1 VKKDDSSG
9 STRVDA
15 AEASK
20 TDSEWDFSSGSTG
33 MAKETKIG
41 LALCVLLVGA
51 FAFVVYSKMNKQKG
65 LDDGFVAAT
74 DAASDDAPPPEDDAG
89 GDNFGGEPG
98 DHHGHDHGDNRERTA
113 DSFDV
118 PPRRRQERRSDFEQI
133 SDLKK
138 DHQREQGT
146 DDWGTSNSRSDRRDD
161 PFAQASHSHTH
172 DDDEPEFGLDDGD
185 SRNSRT
191 EEQPRKKSWNI
202 AEFLGGRRRDETAQQ
217 QTAEDDEEEPFG
229 LEPAES
235 DQAGTYQQQQQQ
247 DDEFNPFSEADES
260 GNSRRETNQQSA
272 GRSEFDSHQHN
283 HSHDFGDEQETD
295 DWSGNRSGD
304 YANTRQSEST
314 DWGSTTQVQRS
325 NDFGSFDEPTQ
336 SNDDAGDYS
345 DAEFGN
351 LGPAPEPG
359 TSLQQDQYGQ
369 QDSREDDEFSQ
380 PFGDG
385 GGQTYR
391 QQDHLLPQTAEAT
404 ANIGDDR
411 PTVYVVQ
418 QGDNF
423 WDISRKQYGAGRYYK
438 ALATYNQRRI
448 PDPRR
453 LRIGMKV
460 LVPATQ
466 ALEASFPSLCP
477 WRTAKPVSGNEIVN
491 SSDRTPGFFT
501 NADGT
506 PLYRVGTEDTLTAIV
521 KNHLGRASRWVQVYA
536 LNRDTIS
543 DPAKLKIGTVLQL
556 PSDASRVQR
565 VRRSQDFR

>member
-1 VKKDDSSG
+1 
-9 STRVDA
+9 
-15 AEASK
+15 
-20 TDSEWDFSSGSTG
+20 

-74 DAASDDAPPPEDDAG
+74 ETASDDAAPSEGDA
-89 GDNFGGEPG
+89 DSENFGGEPG
-98 DHHGHDHGDNRERTA
+98 HNHGHDHGDDRERTA
-113 DSFDV
+113 NSFDV

-138 DHQREQGT
+138 DHQSEYGA
-146 DDWGTSNSRSDRRDD
+146 DEWDSGNSRSARRDD
-161 PFAQASHSHTH
+161 PFSQASHSHTH
-172 DDDEPEFGLDDGD
+172 EDDEPEFGLDDND
-185 SRNSRT
+185 SRNSRA
-191 EEQPRKKSWNI
+191 EEQPKQKSWNI
-202 AEFLGGRRRDETAQQ
+202 ADLLGGRRRDESAQQ

-229 LEPAES
+229 LGPAES
-235 DQAGTYQQQQQQ
+235 EQAGTYQQQQQQ
-247 DDEFNPFSEADES
+247 DDEFNPFAEADQS

-283 HSHDFGDEQETD
+283 HSHDFGDEQEAD
-295 DWSGNRSGD
+295 DWSSNRSGD
-304 YANTRQSEST
+304 YANTQQSESS
-314 DWGSTTQVQRS
+314 DWGSTTRVQRS
-325 NDFGSFDEPTQ
+325 DDFGSFDESPQ
-336 SNDDAGDYS
+336 EDAGDYS
-345 DAEFGN
+345 DEEFSN

-359 TSLQQDQYGQ
+359 TSPQQEQYGQ
-369 QDSREDDEFSQ
+369 QDSFEDDEFSQ

-391 QQDHLLPQTAEAT
+391 QPDHLLPQTAEVP

-438 ALATYNQRRI
+438 ALASYNQRRI

-466 ALEASFPSLCP
+466 TLESSFPSLCP
-477 WRTAKPVSGNEIVN
+477 WRTAKPVGGKETVV

-501 NADGT
+501 NANGT
-506 PLYRVGTEDTLTAIV
+506 PLYRVGAEDTLTAIA
-521 KNHLGRASRWVQVYA
+521 KSHLGRASRWVQVYA
-536 LNRDTIS
+536 LNRDSIS

-556 PSDASRVQR
+556 PSDASRVQL